1 MMASE
6 RTSALTTVG
15 AALAAGLMFLAGA
28 GLGALALAAP
38 AGASP
43 ALTPSSLA
51 ALALGLVLVAS
62 GVESLRRRH
71 FLFALVAPALMALA
85 NLGYVVATGQ
95 WAAWPGVAT
104 FLLVVVVVWS
114 QRAAF
119 RD

>member
-6 RTSALTTVG
+6 RTSTLTAVG
-15 AALAAGLMFLAGA
+15 AALAAGVMFLAGA
-28 GLGALALAAP
+28 SLGAVALSAP

-43 ALTPSSLA
+43 ALTPSVLG

-62 GVESLRRRH
+62 GVEGLRRRH
-71 FLFALVAPALMALA
+71 FLFAFVVPALMALGD
-85 NLGYVVATGQ
+85 LGYVAATGE
-95 WAAWPGVAT
+95 WAAWPGVLMYL
-104 FLLVVVVVWS
+104 FVVGSVWS